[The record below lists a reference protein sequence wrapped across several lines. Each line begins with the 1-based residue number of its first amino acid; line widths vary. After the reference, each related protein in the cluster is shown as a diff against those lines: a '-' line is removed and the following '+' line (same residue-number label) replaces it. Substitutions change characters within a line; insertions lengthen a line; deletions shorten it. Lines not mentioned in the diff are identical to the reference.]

1 MMLFVAPVTFP
12 KSVLVGLSSGLL
24 HSTASKRFCTDREVP
39 DDVRIHQEQPRTT
52 HAVHTERELT
62 LLERRRLR
70 IGRRHETCCVEPGL
84 RLIERAVTQQRDL
97 RL

>member
-1 MMLFVAPVTFP
+1 MPSLAVCVRRSILKFTFQTKVKNRMMLFVAPVTFP

-52 HAVHTERELT
+52 HAVHTAAHWPPSRN
-62 LLERRRLR
+62 LL
-70 IGRRHETCCVEPGL
+70 C
-84 RLIERAVTQQRDL
+84 
-97 RL
+97 